1 MSTLH
6 DPETE
11 PYVGVQFRGT
21 ELAPEVDDG
30 DLIVFATDRCP
41 WWPGSTQRVPG
52 HTQIVWAECTNR
64 MHPWYMVRRL
74 QRTPRGWALTARG
87 LPPVWLAYAGDVIV
101 TATAVTTYDPQ
112 RH

>member
-1 MSTLH
+1 MSAVH

-11 PYVGVQFRGT
+11 PYAAVQFRGT

-41 WWPGSTQRVPG
+41 WWPGSLP
-52 HTQIVWAECTNR
+52 HTHVVLAECINR
-64 MHPWYMVRRL
+64 LRPSFLVRRL
-74 QRTPRGWALTARG
+74 QRTPRGWALTAHG
-87 LPPVWLAYAGDVIV
+87 LPPVWLANAGDVIV
-101 TATAVTTYDPQ
+101 TATAVTTYEPR